1 MLVHAAT
8 QGFTVN
14 QVCPNIHDR
23 HPKTVSPW
31 GMVDAHMAAD
41 DSNWRDRGTCHRP
54 TFDNDRPQFEN
65 IAQRLL
71 ATPDS
76 ETLDMQRIGR
86 FEVGRVYEM
95 LTGEVYF
102 TDPRR
107 GFTSESGWVYSPS
120 HIPAGREAALPLRIS
135 ADLGTGID

>member
-1 MLVHAAT
+1 
-8 QGFTVN
+8 
-14 QVCPNIHDR
+14 
-23 HPKTVSPW
+23 
-31 GMVDAHMAAD
+31 MAAD